1 MATKIVKK
9 HRHLE
14 AAKPIGEHDGQSD
27 SEPAETTN
35 LSYVDSEELEQI
47 LKRILKLSDQAD
59 NPGVAYR
66 NLETIHAL
74 AETLVKKL
82 DLDMDPLPPQ
92 PEHTRPSQKLKN

>member
-14 AAKPIGEHDGQSD
+14 AAKPLGENDGQAD
-27 SEPAETTN
+27 AEPVETTK
-35 LSYVDSEELEQI
+35 LSYVDAEDLEQI
-47 LKRILKLSDQAD
+47 LKRILKLSNQAD

-82 DLDMDPLPPQ
+82 GLEMEPLPYQ
-92 PEHTRPSQKLKN
+92 PEHTTPSSKLKN